1 MKRIEPVVLVILA
14 VTYGVLITAGVIGK
28 DNRLGALD
36 IVVIGVLLFAYS
48 MLRYPVAAAKCGE
61 LLSRISKLRMPGNIE
76 VELREIKERQ
86 DKIDSLMGLLAQNL
100 TMPQKYHLRAL
111 LRESEQYEGRDE
123 LRAELVHLKKLS
135 LIELQDGQSI
145 NDMHNGKRFDLKR
158 YVRLTDSGELL
169 ARSLRDI
176 DGHD

>member
-1 MKRIEPVVLVILA
+1 MKRIEPLILVILA

-36 IVVIGVLLFAYS
+36 IVVIGAFLFTYA
-48 MLRYPVAAAKCGE
+48 MLRYPVVAAKCGE
-61 LLSRISKLRMPGNIE
+61 FLGRISKLRLLGYVEIE
-76 VELREIKERQ
+76 LQKIKKRQ
-86 DKIDSLMGLLAQNL
+86 DTIDSLMGLLAQNL

-111 LRESEQYEGRDE
+111 LRDSEQYEGRGE
-123 LRAELVHLKKLS
+123 LRSELVHLKKLG
-135 LIELQDGQSI
+135 LIEMQDGQSV
-145 NDMHNGKRFDLKR
+145 NDMHDGKYFDLKR